1 MSQDRFRL
9 LTYDPAELNEDGTKK
24 RIKKN
29 RWGAV
34 SDNRA
39 AGLMD
44 LPFAITGNLT
54 GEQLDAYGLNLRIEE
69 ISQKLRISDVVPPDG
84 ERSAV
89 PILYT
94 DKKADPPQGLPHPS
108 LNMTTT
114 VDV

>member
-1 MSQDRFRL
+1 
-9 LTYDPAELNEDGTKK
+9 
-24 RIKKN
+24 
-29 RWGAV
+29 
-34 SDNRA
+34 
-39 AGLMD
+39 MD

-108 LNMTTT
+108 LNTTT
-114 VDV
+114 RVDV